1 MRIPFRFQNLKRP
14 RRCKLMF
21 LSLRYR
27 SIKDFFVIGNIFSHI
42 RRWRKIIL
50 FWNSSLG
57 RGREKQLEKSVVGR
71 RFPWRNIFAVIVVHV
86 MLRSS
91 ILLFWSLLP
100 RFCPFLTSPP
110 PPTHPITPP
119 IIQVWDFHENNDVTL
134 KRKQPVLF
142 TLTGVN
148 VIMVDWNSR
157 YRTE

>member
-27 SIKDFFVIGNIFSHI
+27 SIKDFFAIGNIFSHI
-42 RRWRKIIL
+42 RGWRKIIL

-71 RFPWRNIFAVIVVHV
+71 RFPWRNLFAVIVVHV

-100 RFCPFLTSPP
+100 RFYPFLTSPP
-110 PPTHPITPP
+110 PLH
-119 IIQVWDFHENNDVTL
+119 TL
-134 KRKQPVLF
+134 LLPYHSRLGLPWKQRCYVKKKTVLF